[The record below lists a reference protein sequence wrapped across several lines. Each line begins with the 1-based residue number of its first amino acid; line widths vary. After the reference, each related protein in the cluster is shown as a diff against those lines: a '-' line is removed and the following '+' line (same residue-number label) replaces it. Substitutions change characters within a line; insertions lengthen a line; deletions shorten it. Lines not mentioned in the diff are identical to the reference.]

1 MVVLSL
7 LIYVTS
13 IDSNKWHLCKP
24 ITFASIKVYCLIT
37 LICLIILISHIV
49 QLLLIYSSFVSVQVH
64 TFALNMRDIV
74 IYTARW
80 WEKYLSK
87 GSLVKH
93 TCSWRDKL
101 IVLWALNRQT
111 KIFLRRL
118 FDVLW
123 NVHSIYE
130 FPHELPND
138 VRIRILGN

>member
-7 LIYVTS
+7 LIYVIS

-37 LICLIILISHIV
+37 LICLIILISRIV

-64 TFALNMRDIV
+64 TFALNMRDII
-74 IYTARW
+74 IYTAWW

-87 GSLVKH
+87 GSLAKH

-130 FPHELPND
+130 LPHELPND
-138 VRIRILGN
+138 LRLRILGN